1 MSASG
6 CLALRVA
13 GVQCLLTRADGG
25 DGSPIQIGQ
34 FPHHM
39 GLADVRPVALFVLRD
54 DGQLSMTL
62 TDGYTVARG
71 GTTPLSADEF
81 RGLVTVV
88 HGRRGA
94 ELSSEEARHSGGR
107 LWALF
112 PSSIRDFL
120 SGSPPRHLRLML
132 GDELMD
138 IPWERAF
145 DGRACLGEKFAVARG
160 IVTDREDSEQRCP
173 EPRSDGSLRVLAV
186 SVAESDDRAGS
197 LSALK
202 SACSSADGVDLKI
215 VPRDEVDVGL
225 FQRRIGQCDVV
236 RWWGAECSGL
246 IGQVRLPPLIILN
259 TAAAC
264 PPLRI
269 VADVLAR
276 VADSGTSVIT
286 FHPAECD
293 DAELEMALLQGL
305 ADGLTLAEAVRQATD
320 PRRWGAIPLL
330 YGDGLRVLRRTSGA
344 MGGDDS
350 YRQVS
355 ALSYDIADST
365 RMLASLGAESYSE
378 LLMSCHRRCA
388 AIVSAHGGLADDA
401 QGDDG
406 VMCYFGFPIAAED
419 SAMQCVQA
427 ALEIVDGAS
436 LLGVRL
442 RVGISTG
449 KVAVHGNQ
457 PVGVTIHHAA
467 RLQARAQPASIV
479 VAEATRQLAKS
490 RFRFELMEA
499 APELKGIE
507 HPGGMYR
514 VVGEL
519 TRDLERAE
527 HAPGLT
533 SFVGREQELLSLRQ
547 QWIDSSVGRLQVVL
561 VTGEAG
567 IGKSR
572 LVREF
577 RHEVESEGRNVM
589 EFRCAPDHSTSTF
602 HPVIDYLRRALD
614 LQERDTPKKKLR
626 KLKRGIAR
634 VDCGDDAS
642 SLIARLL
649 SLPGEEEVGALV
661 YSSEK
666 QRERTLDVLVGW
678 ITQIALAVPTCVIV
692 EDMNWIDP
700 SSRELVDRLIA
711 HAGSVPLLV
720 LLTVRSDALQG
731 MELPAAAARIE
742 LRGLGP
748 EQARLL
754 VKAAS
759 GDVRLPNETVR
770 ALAARGD
777 GVPLFIEESTRM
789 VVDEGPG
796 AAAAEATAKLA
807 IPATLQD
814 LLMVRLDRL
823 GPARQIA
830 QIGAT
835 IGREFPLALLEA
847 VLAHRRAPIRVD
859 DLRDRIE
866 VLVASGMLV
875 EKGNLP
881 DRLYYFKHAL
891 VREAAYQSLWERDR
905 ALLHCAIAEVI
916 AQEFPGLADSQPE
929 LLAYHFAEA
938 RLEAKALQY
947 WELAARRAASRWAND
962 EAISHVKSALA
973 LVPRVVAGDERDRT
987 QLRLLL
993 LLASRLVASEGYGS
1007 DQVEGVYRHALAIAS
1022 QLGDNTAL
1030 GKVHLGLEGFHF
1042 MRGDFAE
1049 AEKFARAATELVAHS
1064 VDPMPRL
1071 QARWAVANILFHRG
1085 EVAAAVDHMDACLES
1100 YEGLEHRPSAL
1111 QDPRVMCLCYSA
1123 WGLWELGYP
1132 DRALERAIKVV
1143 ALADSMNHKFSMGE
1157 AYGFRTTVHYFRG
1170 EFDAAKVWAESAIR
1184 ICEDAGFVVW
1194 LAHAKVMYGRVL
1206 AELGEPDAGVAEM
1219 RSAYDL
1225 WASTGAMVTRPFY
1238 LAMQAEGLAIA
1249 RRPEEG
1255 LALVDQ
1261 AMELIGSNGERYY
1274 EAELLR
1280 LRGELLLQQSA
1291 RAPAAVQEARR
1302 WFGQGLQAARDRG
1315 MASLA
1320 LRCAIS
1326 MARELA
1332 AAGEGDAALRL
1343 LEPALGAL
1351 AEGLATA
1358 DPCRAIDMVNRL
1370 RVSALV

>member
-1 MSASG
+1 
-6 CLALRVA
+6 
-13 GVQCLLTRADGG
+13 
-25 DGSPIQIGQ
+25 
-34 FPHHM
+34 M
-39 GLADVRPVALFVLRD
+39 GLADVRPIALVVLRGGD
-54 DGQLSMTL
+54 QLSMTL
-62 TDGYTVARG
+62 TDGYQVARG
-71 GTTPLSADEF
+71 GSTPFSADQF
-81 RGLVTVV
+81 DRFIAAAQD
-88 HGRRGA
+88 RSNA
-94 ELSSEEARHSGGR
+94 DLSPDEARRSGGR
-107 LWALF
+107 FWALF
-112 PSSIRDFL
+112 PPSIRDFL
-120 SGSPPRHLRLML
+120 SGSPPRQLRLML
-132 GDELMD
+132 DDELIA

-145 DGRACLGEKFAVARG
+145 DGRACLGEKFAVARR
-160 IVTDREDSEQRCP
+160 ILADRDESEQCCP
-173 EPRSDGSLRVLAV
+173 EPRSDGSLRVLVVA
-186 SVAESDDRAGS
+186 AESCDTSGG
-197 LSALK
+197 LSALR
-202 SACSSADGVDLKI
+202 SACASADGVDLEI

-236 RWWGAECSGL
+236 CWWGAECSDL
-246 IGQVRLPPLIILN
+246 IRQDRLPPLIILN

-264 PPLRI
+264 PPRRV

-276 VADSGTSVIT
+276 VAGGGSSVIT
-286 FHPAECD
+286 FDPAEFD
-293 DAELEMALLQGL
+293 DVGLEMALLQGV
-305 ADGLTLAEAVRQATD
+305 ADGMTLAEAVRQATD
-320 PRRWGAIPLL
+320 PGRWGAIPLL
-330 YGDGLRVLRRTSGA
+330 YGDGFRVLRRTSDPMRGE
-344 MGGDDS
+344 DS

-365 RMLASLGAESYSE
+365 RLLASLGAESYSE
-378 LLMSCHRRCA
+378 LLASCHQRCA
-388 AIVSAHGGLADDA
+388 AIVAAHRGVADDA

-406 VMCYFGFPIAAED
+406 VMCYFGFPVAAED
-419 SAMQCVQA
+419 SAMRCVQA
-427 ALEIVDGAS
+427 ALELVDAAS
-436 LLGVRL
+436 LLGIRL

-449 KVAVHGNQ
+449 KVAIHGNQ

-490 RFRFELMEA
+490 RFRFELIEA

-519 TRDLERAE
+519 SREVERVD
-527 HAPGLT
+527 HGPGLT
-533 SFVGREQELLSLRQ
+533 PFVGREQELLLLRQ
-547 QWIDSSVGRLQVVL
+547 QWIDSSAGHLHVVL
-561 VTGEAG
+561 VIGDAG

-577 RHEVESEGRNVM
+577 RHKVESEGRNVM
-589 EFRCAPDHSTSTF
+589 EFRCAPDHSNSTF

-614 LQERDTPKKKLR
+614 LQERDTPEQKLA
-626 KLKRGIAR
+626 KLERGIAR

-649 SLPGEEEVGALV
+649 SLPGHEEIGALA
-661 YSSEK
+661 YSSER

-678 ITQIALAVPTCVIV
+678 IAQIAMADPTCVIV
-692 EDMNWIDP
+692 EDVNWIDP
-700 SSRELVDRLIA
+700 SSRELVGRLIA

-720 LLTVRSDALQG
+720 LLTVRSDAVRV
-731 MELPAAAARIE
+731 MELPSAATRVE

-748 EQARLL
+748 EQARLM
-754 VKAAS
+754 VRAAS
-759 GDVRLPNETVR
+759 GDVSLPNETVR

-789 VVDEGPG
+789 VIDDGPG
-796 AAAAEATAKLA
+796 AAAAEATARLA

-1030 GKVHLGLEGFHF
+1030 SKVHLGLEGFHF

-1085 EVAAAVDHMDACLES
+1085 DVAAAVDHMDACLES

-1143 ALADSMNHKFSMGE
+1143 ALADSQNHKFSMGE

-1170 EFDAAKVWAESAIR
+1170 EFDAAKAWAESAIR
-1184 ICEDAGFVVW
+1184 ICEDSGFVVW
-1194 LAHAKVMYGRVL
+1194 LAHARVMYGRVL
-1206 AELGEPDAGVAEM
+1206 AELGDPATGVDEM
-1219 RSAYDL
+1219 QRGFHMWSQ
-1225 WASTGAMVTRPFY
+1225 SGAVVTRPFY
-1238 LAMQAEGLAIA
+1238 LAMQAEGLALA
-1249 RRPEEG
+1249 GRSAEG
-1255 LALVDQ
+1255 INVLVRAL
-1261 AMELIGSNGERYY
+1261 ELVEAHGERYY
-1274 EAELLR
+1274 EAEIRR
-1280 LRGELLLQQSA
+1280 LRGLLLSGQESSANRVAEAESWLLDSIQVAQS
-1291 RAPAAVQEARR
+1291 RQLR
-1302 WFGQGLQAARDRG
+1302 
-1315 MASLA
+1315 SLA
-1320 LRCAIS
+1320 LRA
-1326 MARELA
+1326 ANDLAELWLR
-1332 AAGEGDAALRL
+1332 AGRKDDAYRL
-1343 LEPALGAL
+1343 LEPAARAISG
-1351 AEGLATA
+1351 GLETA
-1358 DPCRAIDMVNRL
+1358 DLRRALGLLGEAATGAVL
-1370 RVSALV
+1370 HH